1 MGLSFTTTHR
11 NARMRGTGIKGEGDS
26 DDDGIQEYVRCI
38 SSTLQGRYVFDPPTS
53 KRDTEE
59 TDV

>member
-1 MGLSFTTTHR
+1 
-11 NARMRGTGIKGEGDS
+11 MRGTGIKGEGDS
-26 DDDGIQEYVRCI
+26 DDDGIHVRCI